1 MQHAHH
7 IPSPFQKQIEGVPS
21 AIFTRARTPFKIYS
35 ATPSIHADLGLYQP
49 PYTPALPLDLISQ
62 TVYGYDYLFAA
73 GTMEEYNEGFVD
85 ESRTAAILNT
95 LQYRLIRR
103 EGARRME
110 QWGKEPI
117 SAIISG
123 AMQELEARIRGWQWY
138 SAQNIRFDD
147 PNMQLAHGVALDW
160 AAKLICTLAVEMELL
175 QKGRDIYKSA
185 FENKLLPW
193 QSLNIDI
200 SVLYP
205 PQSVTTT

>member
-1 MQHAHH
+1 MQRAHR
-7 IPSPFQKQIEGVPS
+7 IPSPFQKQIEGVPL
-21 AIFTRARTPFKIYS
+21 AIFTRARTSFELYS
-35 ATPSIHADLGLYQP
+35 ATPSIQADLGLYQP

-62 TVYGYDYLFAA
+62 TVYGYDYLFSA
-73 GTMEEYNEGFVD
+73 GTMEEHDEGFVD

-95 LQYRLIRR
+95 LQYRLIKS

-110 QWGKEPI
+110 RWGKGPI
-117 SAIISG
+117 SVIVNS

-138 SAQNIRFDD
+138 SAQNILFDD
-147 PNMQLAHGVALDW
+147 PNMQVAHQVALDW

-185 FENKLLPW
+185 FENELLPW